1 MSFRRFLMDSIHTIL
16 YFLVWLI
23 IINLVLFSSNQI
35 SMALLDILYMDVLVL
50 ATSIGFLLLCFV
62 RKKRLY
68 QGVEEALLKG
78 ALPNIEEIPN
88 ESYELKIIKEIV
100 RRQEQEHLNKLQE
113 SKAQLEGLRDYIT
126 KWVHEIKIPIAVCE
140 LISERLEHFEE
151 IEESGRFSKDLRLEL
166 ERLKFLADQVLHAS
180 RAASFETD
188 MQVEEINLAKLVKEA
203 VKRNAAFFISKNIS
217 VTLGSIDYDVL
228 TDKKWISYILNQIL
242 HNSYK
247 YVEAGASIDIGGEV
261 HEKQILLKIRDNGI
275 GIQSKDLNRVFDRGF
290 TGDNGRR
297 TSKSTGMGLYL
308 SKLAAD
314 KLGHELLVKS
324 QPGEYTEFNLI
335 FYKLND
341 YLKVTKM

>member
-1 MSFRRFLMDSIHTIL
+1 MSFRRFLMDSVHTIL

-50 ATSIGFLLLCFV
+50 ATSIGFLILCFL

-68 QGVEEALLKG
+68 QGMEEVLLKEAL
-78 ALPNIEEIPN
+78 PSVEEIPN
-88 ESYELKIIKEIV
+88 ECYELSLMKKII
-100 RRQEQEHLNKLQE
+100 RRQEREHLSKLQE

-151 IEESGRFSKDLRLEL
+151 IQESGSFSKDLRIEL
-166 ERLKFLADQVLHAS
+166 ERLKFLTDQVLHAS

-188 MQVEEINLAKLVKEA
+188 MQIEEVNLGRLAKET

-217 VTLGSIDYDVL
+217 VTLGSIDYEVL
-228 TDKKWISYILNQIL
+228 TDKKWILYILNQIL
-242 HNSYK
+242 HNAYK
-247 YVEAGASIDIGGEV
+247 YVEVGASIDISGEE
-261 HEKQILLKIRDNGI
+261 HERQILLKIRDGGI
-275 GIQSKDLNRVFDRGF
+275 GIQSKDLGRIFDRGF
-290 TGDNGRR
+290 TGDNGRMAA
-297 TSKSTGMGLYL
+297 KSTGMGLYL
-308 SKLAAD
+308 SKLAVD

-324 QPGEYTEFNLI
+324 QPGEYTEFTLV

-341 YLKVTKM
+341 YLKVTKT